1 MSSDNSKVQH
11 HHHIFCKRAGEQKM
25 TLDFILCQSTKGT
38 KKVEMK
44 NASLK
49 AFQMTNLV
57 QQQRRRGSR
66 AGSRF
71 CADLHKSSNEFWVWN
86 EARPDFPS
94 NFFSYEK
101 IPADWSMSSLL
112 LFKVKC
118 PVVLLTIFLLN
129 GHSRL
134 DSKRGQICCPLLKR
148 VTRIITVFEN
158 DSKKSYFSTIASEVS

>member
-1 MSSDNSKVQH
+1 MAVIFTTYRLTSCQMTEMRLFYLFSITVSSDNSKVQH

-86 EARPDFPS
+86 EARPDFLPTFS
-94 NFFSYEK
+94 LMKKYLLTDPCRPFFS
-101 IPADWSMSSLL
+101 
-112 LFKVKC
+112 
-118 PVVLLTIFLLN
+118 
-129 GHSRL
+129 
-134 DSKRGQICCPLLKR
+134 LKW
-148 VTRIITVFEN
+148 T
-158 DSKKSYFSTIASEVS
+158 AQ